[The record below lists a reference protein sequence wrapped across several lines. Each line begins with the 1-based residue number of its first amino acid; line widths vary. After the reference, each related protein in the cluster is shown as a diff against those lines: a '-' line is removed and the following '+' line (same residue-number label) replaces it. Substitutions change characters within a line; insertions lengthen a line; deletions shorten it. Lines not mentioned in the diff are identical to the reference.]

1 MRTTDDLN
9 PERFQ
14 PLGSPIRPAAPPPAP
29 DKRIAPGVLQRPDGR
44 LHTDLPL
51 PKEKP

>member
-14 PLGSPIRPAAPPPAP
+14 PLGKPIQKSAAPAPAP
-29 DKRIAPGVLQRPDGR
+29 KPQGPSGIVVGSDGR
-44 LHTDLPL
+44 LRTTDH
-51 PKEKP
+51 K

>member
-14 PLGSPIRPAAPPPAP
+14 PLGAPIRPAPPPPP
-29 DKRIAPGVLQRPDGR
+29 DKRVSPGVMQRPDGR
-44 LHTDLPL
+44 MYTDQPL
-51 PKEKP
+51 PKAKP